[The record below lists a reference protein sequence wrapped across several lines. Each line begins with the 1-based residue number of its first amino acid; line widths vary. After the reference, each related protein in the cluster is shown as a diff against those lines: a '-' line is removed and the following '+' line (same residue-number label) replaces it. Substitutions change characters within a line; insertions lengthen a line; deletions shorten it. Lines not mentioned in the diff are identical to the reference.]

1 MIYILIVIRWYVSE
15 GEFLGIIVRYWVYY
29 VPYLVVYKL
38 EYFEYM
44 AFSSQSK
51 TLLPSQHLDFILT
64 DPPKMILGIDV
75 RSMVRKTHTF
85 GINEE

>member
-1 MIYILIVIRWYVSE
+1 MSFLFLFIRFNSFGMQKTCILVHFFVIGGNMIYILIVIRWYVSE

-44 AFSSQSK
+44 AFSS
-51 TLLPSQHLDFILT
+51 
-64 DPPKMILGIDV
+64 
-75 RSMVRKTHTF
+75 
-85 GINEE
+85 